1 MRENK
6 KQSYES
12 LLQGWVIQGEDALP
26 IIGTLKGT
34 STSTEK

>member
-12 LLQGWVIQGEDALP
+12 LQQGWVIQGEAALP